1 MILRIV
7 DVAAIFWKVRLEN
20 TSRFVLQ
27 SRNRT
32 HTQETINRLLNSLTD
47 NAITLDTRNV
57 NVIIQS
63 LLIDITRFIKDSL

>member
-1 MILRIV
+1 MILRVV

-27 SRNRT
+27 SRNRM

-47 NAITLDTRNV
+47 NVITLDMRNV
-57 NVIIQS
+57 KMLSFNHY
-63 LLIDITRFIKDSL
+63 